1 MSIEHWMMFGTFAE
15 QRHFEYPARG
25 TYQGVVINANMAAH
39 APAGL
44 AAFLLEKTAGMR
56 YIVDPLTH
64 AYQHD
69 PEVICDEGG
78 EPKPAIR
85 SLAEFYGGP
94 IAKYVGKRPVLPKH
108 FEDDGVLREFTE
120 NCVKFQRDHLKGY
133 MEDNDAAKYLGEG
146 ECSPPYAVI
155 APYFFLTETT
165 YQQWLPV
172 ATRAA
177 TFARKFVG
185 LGAKVFTS
193 VVVGQGILVSED
205 ARKEIAQA
213 FAKSP
218 LDGFILWADNLD
230 EQSASSLELSGLLD
244 LTARLRG
251 SDKREVINL
260 HGGYFSIL
268 AAGTLGGG
276 RYFTGVT
283 HGPEFGEF
291 RGVIP
296 VGGGIPIARYYVPRM
311 HARMRYRDAQRIF
324 NALGW
329 LEDASTFHD
338 NVCKCDECRSV
349 IDGDIENFTLFG
361 DGNVKNVR
369 RKHGIVRIEFPT
381 GETKLRCLRHYLQR
395 KKLEYDAAIRVD
407 PKKLLAELESGAA
420 QYGDVA
426 GLEAV
431 SHLRVWHSILS
442 R

>member
-1 MSIEHWMMFGTFAE
+1 MMFGTFAE
-15 QRHFEYPARG
+15 QRHFEYPVPG
-25 TYQGVVINANMAAH
+25 TYRGVIINANMVAH

-64 AYQHD
+64 AFQHD
-69 PEVICDEGG
+69 PEVICDEEG

-94 IAKYVGKRPVLPKH
+94 IAKYVGKHPVLPKH
-108 FEDDGVLREFTE
+108 FENDEVLREFTK

-133 MEDNDAAKYLGEG
+133 MQENDAAKYLDDR
-146 ECSPPYAVI
+146 ECSPPYAVV
-155 APYFFLTETT
+155 APYFYLTETT

-172 ATRAA
+172 VKRAA
-177 TFARKFVG
+177 GFAREFVG
-185 LGAKVFTS
+185 SDTKVFTS
-193 VVVGQGILVSED
+193 VVVGQGILVSDE
-205 ARKEIAQA
+205 ARKEIAQE
-213 FAKSP
+213 FASSP

-230 EQSASSLELSGLLD
+230 EQSASTLELWGLLD
-244 LTARLRG
+244 LAERLRG
-251 SDKREVINL
+251 SGNREVINL

-268 AAGTLGGG
+268 AAGALGGG
-276 RYFTGVT
+276 KYFTGVT

-291 RGVIP
+291 RGVVP

-329 LEDASTFHD
+329 LKDATTFHD
-338 NVCKCDECRSV
+338 NVCKCEKCRSV

-361 DGNVKNVR
+361 AGNVKSVR

-381 GETKLRCLRHYLQR
+381 GETKLRCLCHYLQR
-395 KKLEYDAAIRVD
+395 KKLEYEAAADVD
-407 PKKLLAELESGAA
+407 SKKLLTELESGAE

-431 SHLRVWHSILS
+431 SHLRVWHRIFAKM
-442 R
+442 